1 MQRITL
7 KNVIDIIQKTFNSVD
22 DRLVNHGE
30 QVSYIMLCILKEH
43 GGYSKEEILKLCTV
57 SIFHD
62 IGAYKTEER
71 AQLIEIDAVAP
82 NNHAVYG
89 SLFMKYFSPLGD
101 FSNVILGHHLFVQ
114 DLDNLSVINIPKEA
128 SLLGLCDYAALLNL
142 NLGYVNESYI
152 LSKKDRYFPEHIS
165 LFIKANKKYNFT
177 QKLNSGS
184 YLEELYDF
192 LGNKLITRDEIIGYA
207 KMLAYSIDF
216 RSECTVRH
224 TLLVEAISFQLA
236 KLYGFDDATLTKIK
250 IAAALHDIGKMS
262 IPTEILEKPDKL
274 TSDEFE
280 IMKQHCII
288 GYNILSHL
296 NIDDIRDIATFHHEK
311 LDGSGY
317 PFGHKAKDLSTEAR
331 IVAISDILSALIGSR
346 SYKDVFPKEKTI
358 SILKNMVKYGKIDAD
373 LVELV
378 INNYDFIINEAII
391 ESSALM
397 NTYNNLMNDYIGLL
411 KYIP

>member
-1 MQRITL
+1 
-7 KNVIDIIQKTFNSVD
+7 
-22 DRLVNHGE
+22 
-30 QVSYIMLCILKEH
+30 
-43 GGYSKEEILKLCTV
+43 V

-62 IGAYKTEER
+62 IGAYKTAER
-71 AQLIEIDAVAP
+71 DTLLELDYSTS
-82 NNHAVYG
+82 NDHSVYG
-89 SLFMKYFSPLGD
+89 SLFIRYFSPLGD
-101 FSNVILGHHLFVQ
+101 LSKVILGHHIFVQ
-114 DLDNLSVINIPKEA
+114 DLANLSVIDIPKEA
-128 SLLGLCDYAALLNL
+128 LLLGLCDYISIINL
-142 NLGYVNESYI
+142 TLGHVQESYL

-184 YLEELYDF
+184 YMEELYDF
-192 LGNKLITRDEIIGYA
+192 LGNRLVTRDEIISYA
-207 KMLAYSIDF
+207 RMLTYSIDF
-216 RSECTVRH
+216 RSEHTVRH
-224 TLLVEAISFQLA
+224 TILVEAISFQLA
-236 KLYGFDDATLTKIK
+236 KLCGFDDEKLTKIK

-262 IPTEILEKPDKL
+262 IPIEILEKPDKL

-288 GYNILSHL
+288 GYNILSDL

>member
-1 MQRITL
+1 MQKITL
-7 KNVIDIIQKTFNSVD
+7 RNVITIIQKTLNSID

-30 QVSYIMLCILKEH
+30 QVAYIMLCILKEH
-43 GGYSKEEILKLCTV
+43 GGYSKEEILRICTV

-62 IGAYKTEER
+62 IGAYKTTER
-71 AQLIEIDAVAP
+71 DTLLQLDSSTS
-82 NNHAVYG
+82 NDHSVYG
-89 SLFMKYFSPLGD
+89 SLFIRYFSPLGD
-101 FSNVILGHHLFVQ
+101 LSKVILGHHIFVQ
-114 DLDNLSVINIPKEA
+114 DLANLSVIDIPKEA
-128 SLLGLCDYAALLNL
+128 LLLGLCDYISIINL
-142 NLGYVNESYI
+142 TLGHVQESYL

-184 YLEELYDF
+184 YMEELYDF
-192 LGNKLITRDEIIGYA
+192 LGNRLVTRDEIISYA
-207 KMLAYSIDF
+207 RMLTYSIDF
-216 RSECTVRH
+216 RSEHTVRH
-224 TLLVEAISFQLA
+224 TILVEAISFQLA
-236 KLYGFDDATLTKIK
+236 KLCGFDDEKLTKIK

-262 IPTEILEKPDKL
+262 IPIEILEKPDKL

-288 GYNILSHL
+288 GYNILSDL

-317 PFGHKAKDLSTEAR
+317 PFGLTARDLSTEAR

-346 SYKDVFPKEKTI
+346 SYKESFPKEKTI
-358 SILKNMVKYGKIDAD
+358 SILKNMVQDNKIDAD
-373 LVELV
+373 LVDLA
-378 INNYDFIINEAII
+378 INNYDFIISEATI

-397 NTYNNLMNDYIGLL
+397 NTYNNLMNNYIELL
-411 KYIP
+411 EYIS